1 MPMEACPKSIKS
13 VRTIRDTTISKR
25 SACSTRSGTEQ
36 NFQADADDP
45 ARCCPAPAAVP
56 MPGPIKDAVLAR
68 LSVWFS
74 ATLRTKPPDQQPPL
88 PPFAVRLCRL
98 PILRQPP
105 QTHGR
110 PHAPPANASGSRTFK
125 GKAVCKTVTEQVR
138 HRLAPSHPP
147 NPKGDNRPGALVP
160 MRASCPESRFP

>member
-13 VRTIRDTTISKR
+13 VRTIGDKTSTTISKR

-36 NFQADADDP
+36 DFQADADDP
-45 ARCCPAPAAVP
+45 GRCCPAPAAVP
-56 MPGPIKDAVLAR
+56 MPGPIRTAVLAR

-74 ATLRTKPPDQQPPL
+74 AALRTKRPDQQPPL
-88 PPFAVRLCRL
+88 PPFAVRLCQL
-98 PILRQPP
+98 PPRRQPS

-125 GKAVCKTVTEQVR
+125 GKAVCKTVPEQVR
-138 HRLAPSHPP
+138 HSLAPSHPP
-147 NPKGDNRPGALVP
+147 DPQGR
-160 MRASCPESRFP
+160 

>member
-1 MPMEACPKSIKS
+1 MPTSTATSGSKMPMEACPKSIKS

-36 NFQADADDP
+36 DFQADADDP
-45 ARCCPAPAAVP
+45 GRCCPAPAAVP
-56 MPGPIKDAVLAR
+56 MPGPIRTAVLAR
-68 LSVWFS
+68 LSVCFS
-74 ATLRTKPPDQQPPL
+74 AALRTKRPDQQPPL

-110 PHAPPANASGSRTFK
+110 PHARLARASGSRIFK
-125 GKAVCKTVTEQVR
+125 DKRSRDCARWGRSQT
-138 HRLAPSHPP
+138 LAGRCPP
-147 NPKGDNRPGALVP
+147 GL
-160 MRASCPESRFP
+160 PEGGE